1 MLLYEADLECNSGNT
16 STIKID
22 WAKTNIDDRNSLQ
35 APGNHGT
42 KEA

>member
-1 MLLYEADLECNSGNT
+1 LEYNSGNT
-16 STIKID
+16 STIKMG
-22 WAKTNIDDRNSLQ
+22 WTKTNKGDRNSLQ